1 MAAIVRTSLLV
12 ALPEEVLG
20 QITHHLY
27 SDDFFSLRRC
37 CREIESKTFSDFA
50 SQYFKRKCFMFT
62 TESLQTLV
70 NIAESRFAGY
80 LKDVCLLTIGY
91 TWALTVPSSH
101 GPDQPYGR

>member
-1 MAAIVRTSLLV
+1 
-12 ALPEEVLG
+12 
-20 QITHHLY
+20 
-27 SDDFFSLRRC
+27 
-37 CREIESKTFSDFA
+37 
-50 SQYFKRKCFMFT
+50 MFT